1 MIIGTPKGREELEAL
16 VKDYRSLFLI
26 GCGACATVCKVGGE
40 DEVFATQEWLEESG
54 REVVG
59 SMILDEA
66 CHIMRAARELRRVKA
81 QVEEADALLVLSCGA
96 GVQSISNCIDKR
108 VLAGVNSLFL
118 GNIRRF
124 GEFEEKCSM
133 CGDCI
138 LNETAGICPVTN
150 CAKGLLNG
158 PCGGMEDGHC
168 EVDEEREC
176 TWIKIYERLEKQQR
190 QGVFKRVVEP
200 KDWSKKFKP
209 GQHQLDKNSVSARR
223 K

>member
-1 MIIGTPKGREELEAL
+1 MIISTPKGREELEAL
-16 VKDYRSLFLI
+16 LKDYQSLFLI

-40 DEVFATQEWLEESG
+40 DEVFATQEWLEETG

-59 SMILDEA
+59 SMVLEEA
-66 CHIMRAARELRRVKA
+66 CHIMRSARELRRCKA
-81 QVEEADALLVLSCGA
+81 QVDEADALLVLSCGA

-108 VLAGVNSLFL
+108 VLTGVDSLFL

-124 GEFEEKCSM
+124 GEFEEKCSL

-158 PCGGMEDGHC
+158 PCGGLEDGHC

-176 TWIKIYERLEKQQR
+176 TWIKIHERLEKQQR
-190 QGVFKRVVEP
+190 QGVFDRAVEP
-200 KDWSKKFKP
+200 KDWSKKFRP
-209 GQHQLDKNSVSARR
+209 GQHRLEKNEDI

>member
-1 MIIGTPKGREELEAL
+1 MIISTPKGREELEAL
-16 VKDYRSLFLI
+16 LAGYRTLFLV

-40 DEVFATQEWLEESG
+40 DEVFATQEWLEAGG

-59 SMILDEA
+59 SMVLKEA
-66 CHIMRAARELRRVKA
+66 CHVMRAARELRRYRS
-81 QVEEADALLVLSCGA
+81 QVDEAEVLLVLSCGG
-96 GVQSISNCIDKR
+96 GVQSISSCTDTR
-108 VLAGVNSLFL
+108 VLAGVDSLFL

-124 GEFEEKCSM
+124 GEFEEKCSL
-133 CGDCI
+133 CGECI

-150 CAKGLLNG
+150 CPKGVLNG

-168 EVDEEREC
+168 EVDAERDC
-176 TWIKIYERLEKQQR
+176 IWAKIYRRLEKQQR
-190 QGVFKRVVEP
+190 LAAFDRVVEA

-209 GQHQLDKNSVSARR
+209 GRHQLARNPGSGVE

>member
-1 MIIGTPKGREELEAL
+1 MIIGTQKERADLEAL

-40 DEVFATQEWLEESG
+40 DEVFATQEWLEAAG
-54 REVVG
+54 HEVVG

-66 CHIMRAARELRRVKA
+66 CHIMRAARELRRFKG
-81 QVEEADALLVLSCGA
+81 QIADAEALLVLSCGA
-96 GVQSISNCIDKR
+96 GVQSISNCLDKR

-124 GEFEEKCSM
+124 GEFEEKCSL

-168 EVDEEREC
+168 EVDEQRDC
-176 TWIKIYERLEKQQR
+176 TWIKIYERLDKQQR
-190 QGVFKRVVEP
+190 QGVLTQLVAP
-200 KDWSKKFKP
+200 KDWSKKYTP
-209 GQHQLDKNSVSARR
+209 GQHQLVKTADSEREE
-223 K
+223 

>member
-1 MIIGTPKGREELEAL
+1 MIIGTQKTREEWAEL
-16 VKDYRSLFLI
+16 VEDYHALFLI

-40 DEVFATQEWLEESG
+40 DEVFAAQEWLEELG
-54 REVVG
+54 HEVVG
-59 SMILDEA
+59 SVILDEA
-66 CHIMRAARELRRVKA
+66 CHIMRAARELRRCKH

-96 GVQSISNCIDKR
+96 GVQSISDCVDKR

-124 GEFEEKCSM
+124 GEFEERCSL

-158 PCGGMEDGHC
+158 PCGGLEDGHC
-168 EVDEEREC
+168 EVDENRQC
-176 TWIKIYERLEKQQR
+176 TWLRIYERLEKQQR
-190 QGVFKRVVEP
+190 QGVFDRTVEA
-200 KDWSKKFKP
+200 KDWSKKFRP
-209 GQHQLDKNSVSARR
+209 GKHLLRR
-223 K
+223 EKGQR

>member
-1 MIIGTPKGREELEAL
+1 MIIGTQKTREEWAEL
-16 VKDYRSLFLI
+16 VKDYKSLFLV

-40 DEVFATQEWLEESG
+40 DEVFAAQEWLEERG
-54 REVVG
+54 LEVVG

-66 CHIMRAARELRRVKA
+66 CHIMRAARELRRYKA
-81 QVEEADALLVLSCGA
+81 QVDEADALLVLSCGA
-96 GVQSISNCIDKR
+96 GVQSISDCVDKR

-124 GEFEEKCSM
+124 GEYEERCSL

-158 PCGGMEDGHC
+158 PCGGLEDGHC
-168 EVDEEREC
+168 EVDENREC
-176 TWIKIYERLEKQQR
+176 TWLKIYERLKKQQR
-190 QGVFKRVVEP
+190 QSVFDTPVAP
-200 KDWSKKFKP
+200 KDWSRKFRP
-209 GQHQLDKNSVSARR
+209 GQHQLNKKGDK
-223 K
+223 

>member
-1 MIIGTPKGREELEAL
+1 MIISTLKGREELIVLLA
-16 VKDYRSLFLI
+16 DYHSLFII

-40 DEVFATQEWLEESG
+40 DEVFATQEWLEENG
-54 REVVG
+54 YEVVG
-59 SMILDEA
+59 SMVLEEA
-66 CHIMRAARELRRVKA
+66 CHIMCAARELRRNKA
-81 QVEEADALLVLSCGA
+81 QVAEADALLILSCGA
-96 GVQSISNCIDKR
+96 GVQSVSNCIDKR

-124 GEFEEKCSM
+124 GEFEEKSSL
-133 CGDCI
+133 CGDCV

-168 EVDEEREC
+168 EVDEQRDC
-176 TWIKIYERLEKQQR
+176 TWLKIYQRLEKQQR
-190 QGVFKRVVEP
+190 QSVFDRMVEP

-209 GQHQLDKNSVSARR
+209 GQHQLDKNEA
-223 K
+223 KK

>member
-1 MIIGTPKGREELEAL
+1 MIIGTQKSREEWAEL
-16 VKDYRSLFLI
+16 VKDYHALFLV

-40 DEVFATQEWLEESG
+40 DEVFAAQEWLEERG
-54 REVVG
+54 HEVVG
-59 SMILDEA
+59 SVILDEA
-66 CHIMRAARELRRVKA
+66 CHIMRAARELRRCKH

-96 GVQSISNCIDKR
+96 GVQSISDCVDKR

-124 GEFEEKCSM
+124 GEYEERCSL

-158 PCGGMEDGHC
+158 PCGGLEDGHC
-168 EVDEEREC
+168 EVDEEKDC
-176 TWIKIYERLEKQQR
+176 TWLKIHQRLEKQQR
-190 QGVFKRVVEP
+190 QGVFDRTVEP
-200 KDWSKKFKP
+200 KDWSRKYKP
-209 GQHQLDKNSVSARR
+209 GKHKLARDGG
-223 K
+223 KK